1 MAELVSQVYEVVP
14 IEAVRPHPENPNKG
28 DIDSIGE
35 SLDANGFFGACL
47 VQRSTGLILAGTHR
61 WLAAKASGLAS
72 VPVIWADV
80 GDEHA
85 LRILLADNGTSRNR
99 QIAQDAVARIMKR
112 LGTHKGTGYNAEEQS
127 RFIASIR
134 PTLGYLD
141 ALNAA
146 TDDEIGEPID
156 GATEP
161 AEGPQEPEDGQ
172 DDDEPPSEPE
182 RAAPKAPERH
192 ALPIVLTNA
201 EKRAWD
207 EYKKRIGK
215 PKDKPAF
222 LTLLAAVT
230 NTDDG

>member
-1 MAELVSQVYEVVP
+1 MPELVPQTYELVP
-14 IEAVRPHPENPNKG
+14 VGAIAAHPENPNSG
-28 DIDSIGE
+28 DLDSIGE

-61 WLAAKASGLAS
+61 WLAAKAAGLAS

-80 GDEHA
+80 DDEHA

-99 QIAQDAVARIMKR
+99 KIAQDAVARIMKR
-112 LGTHKGTGYNAEEQS
+112 LGSHKGTGYNAEEQS

-141 ALNAA
+141 ALSAA
-146 TDDEIGEPID
+146 TDDEIGEPIN

-161 AEGPQEPEDGQ
+161 AEGPPDAEDGA
-172 DDDEPPSEPE
+172 DDIPASEPKPS
-182 RAAPKAPERH
+182 APKAPERH

-201 EKRAWD
+201 EKRQWD

-215 PKDKPAF
+215 LKDKAAF
-222 LTLLAAVT
+222 LMLLAAVT
-230 NTDDG
+230 NTDG

>member
-1 MAELVSQVYEVVP
+1 MAFTNPARAFCGEALTPDLVPQTYELAPVGA
-14 IEAVRPHPENPNKG
+14 IAAHPENPNSG
-28 DIDSIGE
+28 DLDSIGE

-61 WLAAKASGLAS
+61 WLAAKAAGLAS

-80 GDEHA
+80 DDEHA

-99 QIAQDAVARIMKR
+99 KIAQDAVARIMKR
-112 LGTHKGTGYNAEEQS
+112 LGSHKGTGYSAEEQE

-146 TDDEIGEPID
+146 TDEEIGEPIN

-161 AEGPQEPEDGQ
+161 DNGSAGPAKQAD
-172 DDDEPPSEPE
+172 
-182 RAAPKAPERH
+182 RH

-201 EKRAWD
+201 EKRQWD

-215 PKDKPAF
+215 SKDKAAF
-222 LTLLAAVT
+222 LMLLAAVT
-230 NTDDG
+230 NTDG

>member
-14 IEAVRPHPENPNKG
+14 VDAVRPHPENPNHG
-28 DIDSIGE
+28 DLDSIGE

-80 GDEHA
+80 EDEHA

-161 AEGPQEPEDGQ
+161 AEGPQGGADGQ
-172 DDDEPPSEPE
+172 GNDEPPSEPE